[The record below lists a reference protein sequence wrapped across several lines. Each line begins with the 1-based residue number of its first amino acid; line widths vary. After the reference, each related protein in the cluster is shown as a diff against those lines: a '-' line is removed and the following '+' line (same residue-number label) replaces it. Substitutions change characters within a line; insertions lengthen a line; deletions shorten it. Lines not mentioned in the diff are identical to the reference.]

1 MTSGIDG
8 GQLDLSGVR
17 WLPGGARLAAVAQA
31 ELPQKDGLAAAFCGL
46 AALRAAGLDVP
57 DQDAVAAAAGTVR
70 GPAVR
75 PPGEPGRRDFRLPL
89 PVVDDPAA
97 AGTRVSGLAAAV
109 GALSRGALAAV
120 PVTGQWTTGA
130 LFDLL
135 VGLWD
140 VPRVA
145 VLARVDAAE
154 LGAHDTP
161 ERALLDYLDTGVP
174 PLWTSRWRPPGGHF
188 VLLAG
193 IRIGAEG
200 TLLSVVDTYLSFGD
214 NGRHDQPV
222 EWVTAALRG
231 LGVLVVV
238 DAEQAGVVRAA
249 AGAAGLTPS
258 FWD

>member
-1 MTSGIDG
+1 MSSGIDG

-46 AALRAAGLDVP
+46 AALRAAGLEVP
-57 DQDAVAAAAGTVR
+57 DQDAVAVAAGTVR
-70 GPAVR
+70 GPVVR
-75 PPGEPGRRDFRLPL
+75 PPGEAGRPEFRLAVPL
-89 PVVDDPAA
+89 VDDPAA
-97 AGTRVSGLAAAV
+97 AGTRVSRLATAV
-109 GALSRGALAAV
+109 GTLSGRALAAV
-120 PVTGQWTTGA
+120 PVTGEWTGET

-135 VGLWD
+135 LGLWD
-140 VPRVA
+140 LPRVA
-145 VLARVDAAE
+145 VIARIDGAE

-188 VLLAG
+188 VLVAG
-193 IRIGAEG
+193 VRIGAEG
-200 TLLSVVDTYLSFGD
+200 TLLSVVDTYASFGE
-214 NGRHDQPV
+214 NGIHDQPV
-222 EWVTAALRG
+222 EWVAAALAG

-238 DAEQAGVVRAA
+238 DTDQVAVTREAA
-249 AGAAGLTPS
+249 RVAGLTPS